1 MAAIYAP
8 PESGNQMSYDVKT
21 DESGRKTVSF
31 HMDAEGV
38 DRLFR
43 EVRREIQKDIVVP
56 GFRKGKIPSSIL
68 KQKFGNLILSEVA
81 EKAHRE
87 MSDILFE
94 ENDWI
99 LSDAEPEF
107 KPVLPAEGRDYD
119 YEVTYTLFETPAPT
133 GYRGI
138 SIAVPAFDEEKA
150 LEEALAEIRDRFVS
164 FEHVDRAAEQGDLVV
179 VEYPSREN
187 GEPRKAAV
195 VIGRENMGPG
205 FDGLLPGL
213 SAGDGFSARMDFP
226 GLEEEP
232 PATRFSVSEV
242 REPKNPELDDDFAKA
257 AGGFE
262 SMEKLREK
270 LRENIREKH
279 QSERRS
285 FIESVAIDSL
295 LESNVFDPPSF
306 MADNL
311 ARDYAK
317 RLEDGELTPETERT
331 IRELAERKVR
341 EFLILRQ
348 IAIIEGIPVTPDE
361 VEKEASGG
369 SASSALDRLRNERAL
384 ELVLSNAVETVAEP
398 RAEQPDKNGE
408 PETSWKWVAVD
419 DKPGREDK

>member
-1 MAAIYAP
+1 
-8 PESGNQMSYDVKT
+8 MSYNVTT

-56 GFRKGKIPSSIL
+56 GFRKGKIPPSIL
-68 KQKFGNLILSEVA
+68 GQKFGNLILSEVA

-87 MSDILFE
+87 LSDILFE

-99 LSDAEPEF
+99 LSDSEPEF

-138 SIAVPAFDEEKA
+138 SIAVPGFDEEKA
-150 LEEALAEIRDRFVS
+150 LEEALSEIRNGFVS
-164 FEHVDRAAEQGDLVV
+164 FDHVERAAADGDLVV
-179 VEYPSREN
+179 VEYPSRDG
-187 GEPRKAAV
+187 GESRRAAV

-213 SAGDGFSARMDFP
+213 SAGDRFSARMEFP

-232 PATRFSVSEV
+232 PATEFSVVEV
-242 REPKNPELDDDFAKA
+242 REPKYPELYDEFAKT

-262 SMEKLREK
+262 SILQLREK
-270 LRENIREKH
+270 LRENISEKH
-279 QSERRS
+279 QAERRS
-285 FIESVAIDSL
+285 FVESVALDSL
-295 LESNVFDPPSF
+295 LSANVFDPPSF
-306 MADNL
+306 MVDNL
-311 ARDYAK
+311 ARDYSK
-317 RLEDGELTPETERT
+317 RLEDGESTPETEKT

-348 IAIIEGIPVTPDE
+348 IAIVEGIPVSRE
-361 VEKEASGG
+361 ELEKEAAGG
-369 SASSALDRLRNERAL
+369 SVSSALDRLRNERAL
-384 ELVLSNAVETVAEP
+384 DLVLSNAVETVAEP
-398 RAEQPDKNGE
+398 QADNPDKHDE
-408 PETSWKWVAVD
+408 PGASWKWVAVAD
-419 DKPGREDK
+419 NTSREEQ

>member
-1 MAAIYAP
+1 
-8 PESGNQMSYDVKT
+8 MSYNVTT

-87 MSDILFE
+87 LSDVLFE

-107 KPVLPAEGRDYD
+107 KPILPAEGRDYD

-138 SIAVPAFDEEKA
+138 SIAVPGFDEEKA
-150 LEEALAEIRDRFVS
+150 LEEALSEIRNRFVS
-164 FEHVDRAAEQGDLVV
+164 FEHVERAAADGDLVV
-179 VEYPSREN
+179 VEYPSRDG
-187 GEPRKAAV
+187 GEARRAAV

-205 FDGLLPGL
+205 FDELLPGL
-213 SAGDGFSARMDFP
+213 SAGDSFSARMDFP

-232 PATRFSVSEV
+232 PATEFAVVEV
-242 REPKNPELDDDFAKA
+242 REPKNPELNDEFART

-262 SMEKLREK
+262 SMEQLLEK
-270 LRENIREKH
+270 LRENISEKH
-279 QSERRS
+279 QAERRS
-285 FIESVAIDSL
+285 FVESVALDSL
-295 LESNVFDPPSF
+295 LSANVFDPPSF
-306 MADNL
+306 MVDNL
-311 ARDYAK
+311 ARDYSK
-317 RLEDGELTPETERT
+317 RLEDGESTPETEKT

-348 IAIIEGIPVTPDE
+348 IAIVEGIPVSTEDI
-361 VEKEASGG
+361 EKEAAGG
-369 SASSALDRLRNERAL
+369 SVSSALDRLRNERAL
-384 ELVLSNAVETVAEP
+384 ELVLSNSVETVAEP
-398 RAEQPDKNGE
+398 PADLTDKHDE
-408 PETSWKWVAVD
+408 PGASWKWVAVAK
-419 DKPGREDK
+419 KPSKEDS

>member
-1 MAAIYAP
+1 
-8 PESGNQMSYDVKT
+8 MSYNVRT

-68 KQKFGNLILSEVA
+68 SRKFGNLILSEVA

-107 KPVLPAEGRDYD
+107 KPVLPAEGCDYD
-119 YEVTYTLFETPAPT
+119 YEVTYTLFETPRPT

-138 SIAVPAFDEEKA
+138 SIAVPVFDEEKA
-150 LEEALAEIRDRFVS
+150 LEEALAEIRNRFVS
-164 FEHVDRAAEQGDLVV
+164 FENVERAAADGDLVV
-179 VEYPSREN
+179 VEYPSRET
-187 GEPRKAAV
+187 GEPRRAAV

-205 FDGLLPGL
+205 FDDLLPGL
-213 SAGDGFSARMDFP
+213 SAGDRFSARMDFP
-226 GLEEEP
+226 GLEEVP
-232 PATRFSVSEV
+232 PATEFAVVEV
-242 REPKNPELDDDFAKA
+242 REPKNPELDDDFART

-262 SMEKLREK
+262 SMENLRQK
-270 LRENIREKH
+270 LRENISEKH
-279 QSERRS
+279 KAERRS
-285 FIESVAIDSL
+285 FVESVALDSL
-295 LESNVFDPPSF
+295 LASNVFDPPSF
-306 MADNL
+306 MVDNL

-317 RLEDGELTPETERT
+317 RLEDGELTPETEKT
-331 IRELAERKVR
+331 VRELAERKVR

-348 IAIIEGIPVTPDE
+348 IAIDEGIPVTPDE
-361 VEKEASGG
+361 IEKEAAGG

-384 ELVLSNAVETVAEP
+384 DLVLSNAVETVAEP
-398 RAEQPDKNGE
+398 QTAPQDRSGE
-408 PETSWKWVAVD
+408 PEASWKWVAVTE
-419 DKPGREDK
+419 KPGKEDD

>member
-1 MAAIYAP
+1 
-8 PESGNQMSYDVKT
+8 MSYNVTT

-31 HMDAEGV
+31 HMDADGV

-87 MSDILFE
+87 LSDVLFE

-107 KPVLPAEGRDYD
+107 KPILPAEGRDYD

-133 GYRGI
+133 GYRGV
-138 SIAVPAFDEEKA
+138 SIAVPGFDEEQA
-150 LEEALAEIRDRFVS
+150 LEEALTEIRNRFVS
-164 FEHVDRAAEQGDLVV
+164 FEHVERAAADRDLVV
-179 VEYPSREN
+179 VEYPSRD
-187 GEPRKAAV
+187 GTEPRRAAV

-205 FDGLLPGL
+205 FDELLPGL
-213 SAGDGFSARMDFP
+213 SAGDRFSARMEFP

-232 PATRFSVSEV
+232 PATEFVVVEV
-242 REPKNPELDDDFAKA
+242 REPKNPELNDEFART

-262 SMEKLREK
+262 SMEQLLER
-270 LRENIREKH
+270 LRENISEKH
-279 QSERRS
+279 QAERRS
-285 FIESVAIDSL
+285 FVESVALDSL
-295 LESNVFDPPSF
+295 LSANVFDPPSF
-306 MADNL
+306 MVDNL

-317 RLEDGELTPETERT
+317 RLEDGEPTPETDKAV
-331 IRELAERKVR
+331 RELAERKVR

-348 IAIIEGIPVTPDE
+348 IAIVEGIPVSTE
-361 VEKEASGG
+361 EIEKEAAGG

-384 ELVLSNAVETVAEP
+384 ELVISNAVETVAEP
-398 RAEQPDKNGE
+398 HSEDTAKHDE
-408 PETSWKWVAVD
+408 PGASWKWVAVTG
-419 DKPGREDK
+419 KPCKEEQ

>member
-1 MAAIYAP
+1 
-8 PESGNQMSYDVKT
+8 MSYNVTT

-87 MSDILFE
+87 MSDVLFE

-138 SIAVPAFDEEKA
+138 AIAVPAFDEEKA
-150 LEEALAEIRDRFVS
+150 LEEALSEIRNRFVS
-164 FEHVDRAAEQGDLVV
+164 FEHVDRAAADGDLVV
-179 VEYPSREN
+179 VEYPSREA
-187 GEPRKAAV
+187 GEPRRAAV

-205 FDGLLPGL
+205 FDELLPGL
-213 SAGDGFSARMDFP
+213 SAGDRFSARMDFP

-232 PATRFSVSEV
+232 PATEFAVLEV
-242 REPKNPELDDDFAKA
+242 REPKNPELNDEFAKT

-262 SMEKLREK
+262 SMEQLRQK
-270 LRENIREKH
+270 LRENIGEKH
-279 QSERRS
+279 QAERRS
-285 FIESVAIDSL
+285 FVESVALDSL
-295 LESNVFDPPSF
+295 LSSNVFDPPSF
-306 MADNL
+306 MVDNL
-311 ARDYAK
+311 ARDYSK

-348 IAIIEGIPVTPDE
+348 IAIVEGLPVSSE
-361 VEKEASGG
+361 ELEKEAAGG

-384 ELVLSNAVETVAEP
+384 ELVLASAVETVAEP
-398 RAEQPDKNGE
+398 HDPQADKQDE
-408 PETSWKWVAVD
+408 PGASWKWVAVSD
-419 DKPGREDK
+419 IPCKEDK